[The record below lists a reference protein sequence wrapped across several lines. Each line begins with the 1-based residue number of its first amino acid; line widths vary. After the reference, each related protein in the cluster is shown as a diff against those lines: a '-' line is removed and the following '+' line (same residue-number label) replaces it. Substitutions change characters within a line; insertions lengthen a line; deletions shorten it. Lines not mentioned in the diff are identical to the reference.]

1 MVKTINEY
9 ADKFRTIR
17 IRVEDYNFLLG
28 ISEQTQIP
36 IVGLIHLAIPM
47 LKKKYKIKDEPKI
60 NDIIE
65 GQIELRCDNGDSKL

>member
-1 MVKTINEY
+1 MKTSNEY

-17 IRVEDYNFLLG
+17 IRVEDYNSLLG
-28 ISEQTQIP
+28 ISEQTQVS

-65 GQIELRCDNGDSKL
+65 GQIELRYNDGDSKL